1 MASFSRFFN
10 QVMVRF
16 GERSL
21 QFRPED
27 ISVQNLARIFHL
39 IPDTIILISEDGTVN
54 VPNSNG
60 KFEVEDFL
68 EYKVEGDL
76 STVGTSGTH
85 GSGDQSSAV
94 NRWKPKSFPMKPKTP
109 SVSFTYNV
117 FLKQDAD
124 KCQYHIIIQSKF
136 MLLSMPSEVRFP
148 PVRQSCSRS
157 ILTST
162 VEMHGLLTVT

>member
-10 QVMVRF
+10 QVKVRF

-21 QFRPED
+21 QFRQED

-60 KFEVEDFL
+60 KFEVDDFL

-76 STVGTSGTH
+76 STVGTCGTQTQ

-94 NRWKPKSFPMKPKTP
+94 NRWKPKSFPMKLKTP
-109 SVSFTYNV
+109 PVSSVCNV
-117 FLKQDAD
+117 FLSHKIHGPFLKHDAD
-124 KCQYHIIIQSKF
+124 K
-136 MLLSMPSEVRFP
+136 
-148 PVRQSCSRS
+148 
-157 ILTST
+157 
-162 VEMHGLLTVT
+162 